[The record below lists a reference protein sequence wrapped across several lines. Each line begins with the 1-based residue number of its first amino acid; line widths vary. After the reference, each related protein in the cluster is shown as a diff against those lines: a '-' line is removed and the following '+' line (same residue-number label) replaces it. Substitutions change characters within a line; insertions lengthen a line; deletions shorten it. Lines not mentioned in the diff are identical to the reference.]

1 MPVQRPK
8 KKGRVSVSSL
18 KKNDN
23 VSEITSH
30 NGDAES
36 GASVDKIRDILF
48 GSQIKNY
55 EARFARLE
63 ETFARENGQMKE
75 MMSRRFESLEGFVK
89 KETEALA
96 SRIKA
101 EREERA
107 DIVRDQAKELKAAT
121 EALTKK
127 IVELD
132 NKTAEAQ
139 SGLRQDLLAETR
151 KLLEEIRRRTDDITA
166 LLEKRANELRTDKAD
181 RSLMAALLADMAMQL
196 SGEPEI
202 KKKVARVGRDD

>member
-1 MPVQRPK
+1 MSSPK
-8 KKGRVSVSSL
+8 KIETMPEVSS
-18 KKNDN
+18 
-23 VSEITSH
+23 

-55 EARFARLE
+55 EARFVRLE
-63 ETFARENGQMKE
+63 ETLARENGQMKE
-75 MMSRRFESLEGFVK
+75 MMARRFESLEGFVK

-107 DIVRDQAKELKAAT
+107 NIARDHAKDLKSAT

-139 SGLRQDLLAETR
+139 SGLRQDLLAESR